1 MRANFAW
8 VEFQSVGRRQLQ
20 RESGQTE
27 ELAPVKLPRITGW
40 IFSHRSKRIWKAR
53 PARNPIYSR
62 ARRAGILPIRCV
74 SGTVN
79 ATAFERVCE

>member
-27 ELAPVKLPRITGW
+27 ELAPVTLPR
-40 IFSHRSKRIWKAR
+40 
-53 PARNPIYSR
+53 N
-62 ARRAGILPIRCV
+62 
-74 SGTVN
+74 SGLDI
-79 ATAFERVCE
+79 